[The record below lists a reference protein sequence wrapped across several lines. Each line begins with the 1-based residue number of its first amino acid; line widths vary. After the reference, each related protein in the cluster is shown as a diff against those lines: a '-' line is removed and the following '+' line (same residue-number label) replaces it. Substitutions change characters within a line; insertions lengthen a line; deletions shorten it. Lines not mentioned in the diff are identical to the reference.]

1 LDQTFDHFDVELE
14 VLQQLSLQ
22 PSYLRE
28 HVIFENKHPS
38 TRKDRFTNV
47 LPYAHSRVM
56 ISKLKDDPHSEYTDY
71 INASHINLLSR
82 VVGSKARYIAAQA
95 PIPNAIDDWWRMIW
109 EQKSSVVLMLTKEKE
124 KDKIKAHR
132 YWPEGKPQ
140 QFDRII
146 VTPKKPPSRD
156 GDLIIRMFELTS
168 VDSKDTLVVEQ
179 IQYIGWPDQGVPEEY
194 SSFLKLFQYYRKQRE
209 VYLDDKR
216 KLEDRPPILL
226 HCSAGIGRTG
236 TFCALDCI
244 LDSVE
249 YQKKQ
254 GIKDP
259 TINVFS
265 VVKALRDERAGMV
278 QTKAQYKFIFDFLA
292 WLLERHLLGM
302 QTS

>member
-1 LDQTFDHFDVELE
+1 
-14 VLQQLSLQ
+14 
-22 PSYLRE
+22 
-28 HVIFENKHPS
+28 
-38 TRKDRFTNV
+38 
-47 LPYAHSRVM
+47 
-56 ISKLKDDPHSEYTDY
+56 
-71 INASHINLLSR
+71 
-82 VVGSKARYIAAQA
+82 
-95 PIPNAIDDWWRMIW
+95 
-109 EQKSSVVLMLTKEKE
+109 
-124 KDKIKAHR
+124 
-132 YWPEGKPQ
+132 
-140 QFDRII
+140 
-146 VTPKKPPSRD
+146 
-156 GDLIIRMFELTS
+156 
-168 VDSKDTLVVEQ
+168 
-179 IQYIGWPDQGVPEEY
+179 
-194 SSFLKLFQYYRKQRE
+194 

-216 KLEDRPPILL
+216 RLEDRAPILL

-249 YQKKQ
+249 HQKKQ